1 MCINERYTLFVGVD
15 VQLRTIFELH
25 LNQMITQ
32 TENQS
37 VFLLGPFFYVN
48 DSLIFLDA
56 RL

>member
-25 LNQMITQ
+25 LNQMVTQ

-37 VFLLGPFFYVN
+37 VFLLWPFFYVN